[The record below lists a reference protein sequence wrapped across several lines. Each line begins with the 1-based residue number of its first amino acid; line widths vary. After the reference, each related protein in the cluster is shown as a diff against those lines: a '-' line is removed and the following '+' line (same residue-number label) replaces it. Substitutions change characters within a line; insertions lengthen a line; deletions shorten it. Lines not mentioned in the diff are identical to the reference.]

1 QLAQQQRFK
10 LMGKFLL
17 PLKGL
22 FEIGYAKAYAG
33 QSTLFNQAM
42 GNNLPAVTG
51 DYPDFTIDYSR
62 VEFSRGSLLPPRGIA
77 LAAGEHEVTVS
88 WRPSITT
95 FEGKADDDVYILL
108 YDTELRLFYTTDEVV
123 QRSVGQAVIAVDDD
137 TVGHSAEVW
146 LFCVSRDSSQIS
158 NTVNGGSVV
167 LASILFILSITS
179 CGACP
184 SSLTTHEQRKHQEVY
199 WLLRATWGLLWAAM
213 APRDSIS
220 AAGRNAQKRHRRPS
234 SATQEAGWQP

>member
-1 QLAQQQRFK
+1 MAKFLNGAIGTFSGKVGSIIGSSWRDIHYMRGLSKKRTKPFSEAQLAQQQRFK

-22 FEIGYAKAYAG
+22 FEIGYAKVYMG

-42 GNNLPAVTG
+42 ANNLPAVTG

-62 VEFSRGSLLPPRGIA
+62 VEFSKGSLLPPRGITV
-77 LAAGEHEVTVS
+77 AAGEHEVTVS

-158 NTVNGGSVV
+158 NTVYGGSVV
-167 LASILFILSITS
+167 LA
-179 CGACP
+179 
-184 SSLTTHEQRKHQEVY
+184 
-199 WLLRATWGLLWAAM
+199 
-213 APRDSIS
+213 
-220 AAGRNAQKRHRRPS
+220 
-234 SATQEAGWQP
+234 